1 MRRLLLPSIICSATS
16 WAQWI
21 KQDSGTDATLRGVKA
36 AKKLIVKI
44 GFKARLEAH
53 DGLPQ

>member
-1 MRRLLLPSIICSATS
+1 MRRLLVLLIICSAVS
-16 WAQWI
+16 WAQWV
-21 KQDSGTDATLRGVKA
+21 KLNSGTDATLRGVKA